1 VGELSTKRVISK
13 RQIGK
18 GGGNAYLPLANCL
31 LLLVLPLLPI
41 RTMPTPAAAAQAA
54 LAQKMLGEYPIAIFN
69 IIVYALQEGSR
80 GRR

>member
-1 VGELSTKRVISK
+1 
-13 RQIGK
+13 
-18 GGGNAYLPLANCL
+18 
-31 LLLVLPLLPI
+31 
-41 RTMPTPAAAAQAA
+41 MPTPAAAAQAA